1 MVLESFLTSVVPCI
15 ATIAFFAL
23 VFGFIIMLR
32 WFRHREVMA
41 QIQQGLVPEDHRW
54 ETDSDRALRKLRGWG
69 LGLAALGLALV
80 IGLYPFGF
88 VTQEPW
94 PLHFGPWMVVGLIPL
109 FVGLA
114 LLITDYA
121 SQRNRAPQEAEEG
134 QREEATK

>member
-1 MVLESFLTSVVPCI
+1 MTFESFLTTLVPCA
-15 ATIAFFAL
+15 ATFAFFAL
-23 VFGFIIMLR
+23 VFGIIIMLR

-54 ETDSDRALRKLRGWG
+54 QTDNDTTSRKLRVWG

-80 IGLYPFGF
+80 IGMYPFGF

-94 PLHFGPWMVVGLIPL
+94 PLHFGPWMVVGLVPL

-114 LLITDYA
+114 LLIADYA
-121 SQRNRAPQEAEEG
+121 SQRNRAPQEAEEE
-134 QREEATK
+134 QREEAPK